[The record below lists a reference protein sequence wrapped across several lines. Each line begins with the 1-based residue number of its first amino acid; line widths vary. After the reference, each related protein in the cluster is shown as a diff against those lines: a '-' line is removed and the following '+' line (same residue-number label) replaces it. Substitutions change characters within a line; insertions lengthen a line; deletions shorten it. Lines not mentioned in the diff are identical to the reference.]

1 MACPTK
7 IIADIVNGC
16 TAPVRGIEPRALWA
30 YRRDINMIYSGN
42 EITGV
47 ETFVLGVIESTKY
60 GLNAGHTAVVMDEHP
75 TGYTHQFTGIV
86 QRAVQELD
94 EMEDVVVFV
103 KSNSGAWSCLGAING
118 LYKTAQTRMANDAL
132 GTVTFEIASREGQE
146 EMYEEYQLSSAAV
159 LQLLALPT
167 TDTYEVISG
176 LSVNSGDA
184 VSIDV
189 GAGVDAY
196 YVDPEGDITMF
207 TGTLSIY
214 ERLHGYIKIAV
225 PKSGQLNLTG
235 SDVRGD
241 VISKTIGYINVSSTA
256 NVLGAYSANLQIF
269 NANSSS
275 IEPDGEFGLNSLLIR
290 LSQGSINNGSVT
302 ATTPI
307 SGFNYSDLSA
317 DAKDAI
323 AALILRGWTITLDG
337 YPI

>member
-1 MACPTK
+1 MICPTK

-16 TAPVRGIEPRALWA
+16 TSPVRGIEPRALWA

-75 TGYTHQFTGIV
+75 TGYAHRFTGIV
-86 QRAVQELD
+86 QTAVRELD
-94 EMEDVVVFV
+94 ELDDVVVFV
-103 KSNSGAWSCLGAING
+103 KSNSGVWSCLGAFNG
-118 LYKTAQTRMANDAL
+118 LYKATQTRMANDAL
-132 GTVTFEIASREGQE
+132 GTVSFELTSREGQE
-146 EMYEEYQLSSAAV
+146 EMYEEYPLSSLAV
-159 LQLLALPT
+159 SQLLALPT
-167 TDTYEVISG
+167 TETYEVISG
-176 LSVNSGDA
+176 LRVNGGDA
-184 VSIDV
+184 VSIYV

-207 TGTLSIY
+207 TGTLSIS
-214 ERLHGYIKIAV
+214 EPLHGYIKIAV
-225 PKSGQLNLTG
+225 PKGGQLNLTG
-235 SDVRGD
+235 SDVRGN
-241 VISKTIGYINVSSTA
+241 VISKTIGYINIGSTA
-256 NVLGAYSANLQIF
+256 NVLGVYSENLENF

-275 IEPDGEFGLNSLLIR
+275 IEPDGEFGLNNLLVRI
-290 LSQGSINNGSVT
+290 SQGSINNGIVT

-323 AALILRGWTITLDG
+323 AALVLRGWTITLDG